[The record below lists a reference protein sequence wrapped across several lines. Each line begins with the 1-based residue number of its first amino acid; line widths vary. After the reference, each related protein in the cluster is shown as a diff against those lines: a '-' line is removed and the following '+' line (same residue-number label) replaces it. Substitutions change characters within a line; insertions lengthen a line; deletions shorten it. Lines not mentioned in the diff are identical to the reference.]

1 MLAGHRCTL
10 ESDVSKFLFGKC
22 PAPNLKAEYTYTLSC
37 ISQSRCQKT
46 LLRYN
51 AHWFRFRSWCQQ
63 NKLSFL
69 PADPMHVA
77 MFLSNSLRF
86 ALNRGLT
93 YSNIKAASA
102 AILTALNMAGLDDVT
117 SHSFVQAVRSCAQRS
132 LSSGGQFRKAPL
144 SLDLCTITVSFL
156 LQPSQSTLLNLQIA
170 TFIMVCFSGFL
181 RYDCACQI
189 FADEVRF
196 YSSHMEIFLAKRK
209 NDQFRSGSVVCIA
222 QGKSLSCPVSL
233 LKSLLVKAGSLGKH
247 VPFFRSFRKGSSEK
261 FCPSNQPWS
270 YSFARARVLQALADS
285 AHMSFADFTARYG
298 LHSLRS
304 EGATLV
310 AKEGVPDHIFQAHG
324 AWRSSQ
330 AMHAYIERPTANKLL
345 PTRAMHY

>member
-10 ESDVSKFLFGKC
+10 ESDISKFLFDKC
-22 PAPNLKAEYTYTLSC
+22 PTPTLKAEYTYTLSC

-77 MFLSNSLRF
+77 MLLS
-86 ALNRGLT
+86 T
-93 YSNIKAASA
+93 YSTIKAASA
-102 AILTALNMAGLDDVT
+102 AIFTALNMAGLDDVT
-117 SHSFVQAVRSCAQRS
+117 SHSFVQAVRSWS

-156 LQPSQSTLLNLQIA
+156 FQPSHPAQPPATLN
-170 TFIMVCFSGFL
+170 MVCFSGFL

-196 YSSHMEIFLAKRK
+196 YSSHMEICLAKRK
-209 NDQFRSGSVVCIA
+209 NDHSRSGSVVCIA
-222 QGKSLSCPVSL
+222 RGKSLSCPVSL

-247 VPFFRSFRKGSSEK
+247 VPVFRSFRKGSFAK

-285 AHMSFADFTARYG
+285 AHMSFADFTDRYG
-298 LHSLRS
+298 LHSVR
-304 EGATLV
+304 
-310 AKEGVPDHIFQAHG
+310 
-324 AWRSSQ
+324 
-330 AMHAYIERPTANKLL
+330 
-345 PTRAMHY
+345 

>member
-10 ESDVSKFLFGKC
+10 ESDVSKFLFGEC
-22 PAPNLKAEYTYTLSC
+22 PTPTLKAEYTYTLSC

-46 LLRYN
+46 LLRYD

-86 ALNRGLT
+86 ALSRGLT
-93 YSNIKAASA
+93 YSTIKAASA
-102 AILTALNMAGLDDVT
+102 AIFTAHNMTGLDDVT
-117 SHSFVQAVRSCAQRS
+117 SHSFAQAVRSCAKKS
-132 LSSGGQFRKAPL
+132 LSSGGQLRKAPF
-144 SLDLCTITVSFL
+144 SLDLCVITVSFL

-196 YSSHMEIFLAKRK
+196 YSSHMKIFSAKRK
-209 NDQFRSGSVVCIA
+209 NDQIA
-222 QGKSLSCPVSL
+222 Q
-233 LKSLLVKAGSLGKH
+233 A
-247 VPFFRSFRKGSSEK
+247 
-261 FCPSNQPWS
+261 Q
-270 YSFARARVLQALADS
+270 
-285 AHMSFADFTARYG
+285 
-298 LHSLRS
+298 
-304 EGATLV
+304 
-310 AKEGVPDHIFQAHG
+310 
-324 AWRSSQ
+324 
-330 AMHAYIERPTANKLL
+330 
-345 PTRAMHY
+345 

>member
-86 ALNRGLT
+86 ALSRGLT
-93 YSNIKAASA
+93 YSSIKAASA
-102 AILTALNMAGLDDVT
+102 AIFTAHDMAGLDDVT

-156 LQPSQSTLLNLQIA
+156 LPIPGTKVA
-170 TFIMVCFSGFL
+170 PFL
-181 RYDCACQI
+181 
-189 FADEVRF
+189 
-196 YSSHMEIFLAKRK
+196 
-209 NDQFRSGSVVCIA
+209 
-222 QGKSLSCPVSL
+222 
-233 LKSLLVKAGSLGKH
+233 
-247 VPFFRSFRKGSSEK
+247 
-261 FCPSNQPWS
+261 
-270 YSFARARVLQALADS
+270 
-285 AHMSFADFTARYG
+285 
-298 LHSLRS
+298 
-304 EGATLV
+304 
-310 AKEGVPDHIFQAHG
+310 
-324 AWRSSQ
+324 
-330 AMHAYIERPTANKLL
+330 
-345 PTRAMHY
+345 

>member
-1 MLAGHRCTL
+1 
-10 ESDVSKFLFGKC
+10 
-22 PAPNLKAEYTYTLSC
+22 
-37 ISQSRCQKT
+37 
-46 LLRYN
+46 
-51 AHWFRFRSWCQQ
+51 
-63 NKLSFL
+63 
-69 PADPMHVA
+69 
-77 MFLSNSLRF
+77 
-86 ALNRGLT
+86 
-93 YSNIKAASA
+93 
-102 AILTALNMAGLDDVT
+102 MAGLDDVT

-222 QGKSLSCPVSL
+222 RGKSLSCPVSL

-247 VPFFRSFRKGSSEK
+247 VPVFRSFKKSSSEK
-261 FCPSNQPWS
+261 FCPSSQPWS

-285 AHMSFADFTARYG
+285 AHMSFADFTDRYG

-304 EGATLV
+304 GGATLV

-330 AMHAYIERPTANKLL
+330 AMHAYIERPIANKLL

>member
-10 ESDVSKFLFGKC
+10 ESDISKCLFGKC
-22 PAPNLKAEYTYTLSC
+22 PTPTLKAEYTYTLSC
-37 ISQSRCQKT
+37 ISPSRCQKT

-86 ALNRGLT
+86 ALSRGLT
-93 YSNIKAASA
+93 YSTIKAAST
-102 AILTALNMAGLDDVT
+102 AIFTAYNMAGLDDVT

-132 LSSGGQFRKAPL
+132 LSSGGQFRTAPL
-144 SLDLCTITVSFL
+144 SLYLCIITVSFL
-156 LQPSQSTLLNLQIA
+156 LQPSQSTLLTLQIA
-170 TFIMVCFSGFL
+170 TLIMVCFSGFL

-189 FADEVRF
+189 FADKFRF
-196 YSSHMEIFLAKRK
+196 YSYHMEIFLAKRK

-222 QGKSLSCPVSL
+222 RGKSLSCPVPL
-233 LKSLLVKAGSLGKH
+233 LKFLLEKAGSLGRH
-247 VPFFRSFRKGSSEK
+247 VPVFRSFKKGSSER

-270 YSFARARVLQALADS
+270 YSFAQARVLQALADS
-285 AHMSFADFTARYG
+285 SHMSFADFTDRYG
-298 LHSLRS
+298 LHSFCS
-304 EGATLV
+304 GGATLV
-310 AKEGVPDHIFQAHG
+310 AKEGVPDHNFQAH
-324 AWRSSQ
+324 ARI
-330 AMHAYIERPTANKLL
+330 H
-345 PTRAMHY
+345 

>member
-1 MLAGHRCTL
+1 
-10 ESDVSKFLFGKC
+10 
-22 PAPNLKAEYTYTLSC
+22 
-37 ISQSRCQKT
+37 
-46 LLRYN
+46 
-51 AHWFRFRSWCQQ
+51 
-63 NKLSFL
+63 
-69 PADPMHVA
+69 
-77 MFLSNSLRF
+77 
-86 ALNRGLT
+86 
-93 YSNIKAASA
+93 
-102 AILTALNMAGLDDVT
+102 MAGLNDVT

-196 YSSHMEIFLAKRK
+196 YSSHMEIFLARRK

-222 QGKSLSCPVSL
+222 RGKSLSCPVSL

-247 VPFFRSFRKGSSEK
+247 VPVFRSFKKSSSEK
-261 FCPSNQPWS
+261 FCPSSQPWS

-285 AHMSFADFTARYG
+285 AYMSFAVFAARYG
-298 LHSLRS
+298 LDSLRS
-304 EGATLV
+304 GGATLV

-324 AWRSSQ
+324 AWRS
-330 AMHAYIERPTANKLL
+330 RPCTTEPRL
-345 PTRAMHY
+345 